1 LCRNV
6 FQKGTSTVSERNGQ
20 QFGSYR
26 LTHLLDTGNI
36 AEIYLGKHVN
46 LGTQALLKILAQ
58 DSMMPDEQAIFA
70 RDLARLARLVHPH
83 IVPLLEYG
91 FQAGLPFLALEYF
104 QAGNLRDA
112 HPRGL
117 RLPLDSVI
125 TYALQIGEAL
135 QFVHDQQLLHG
146 YLRPENLWL
155 GAHKEMLVS
164 DTGLVL
170 ALESTRGQN
179 KQEASGSAHYLAPE
193 QIMGRVYPASDQYAL
208 GIVIYEW
215 LCGVPPFRGSFTE
228 IGARHMLAAPPS
240 LLERRPDLPA
250 EVVDVVER
258 ALGKKPEERFASIYE
273 FVLAL
278 ATAGQTSEQ
287 RASEPVSPPEQTP
300 RSGRA
305 PSSAFGNRKAGKTAM
320 LGRRKRPP
328 TSPLPA
334 LAGKRSPTSP
344 LPSLNG
350 NRPPTSP
357 LPSLN
362 GKRSPTSPLPS
373 LSNTRPATSPLP
385 AVNSAQGSTLPPPVP
400 ISLQRAYEIF
410 CAQVALSEPAEQK
423 TGALVIRLPQE
434 QVGQRVYLQSET
446 SWQAH
451 PYKHQQEAEV
461 YRRAVQGNS
470 LTAAVFR
477 NLTANAYFVWTARE
491 EPHQL
496 LIVPGQTTLLD
507 FTHSEPLS
515 NNTETASEKT
525 LTSAQR
531 ISVECA
537 ILLGL
542 ALLGALMGALIGLIV
557 QQSITGALFGGL
569 CLVFLGLVRISRKYV
584 LA

>member
-1 LCRNV
+1 M
-6 FQKGTSTVSERNGQ
+6 SERNGQ

-26 LTHLLDTGNI
+26 LTHLLDKGNI
-36 AEIYLGKHVN
+36 AETYLGEHVN
-46 LGTQALLKILAQ
+46 LGTQATLKILAQ
-58 DSMMPDEQAIFA
+58 DAMIPDEQAAFA
-70 RDLARLARLVHPH
+70 QDIARLARLVHPH

-91 FQAGLPFLALEYF
+91 FQVGLPFLALEYVSG
-104 QAGNLRDA
+104 GNLRDV

-117 RLPLDSVI
+117 RLPLASVI
-125 TYALQIGEAL
+125 AYALQIGEAL

-146 YLRPENLWL
+146 YLRPENLLL
-155 GAHKEMLVS
+155 GAHKEVLLS

-170 ALESTRGQN
+170 ALERTRGQN

-208 GIVIYEW
+208 GIVVYEW
-215 LCGVPPFRGSFTE
+215 LSGVPPFRGSFTE

-250 EVVDVVER
+250 EVVLVVER
-258 ALGKKPEERFASIYE
+258 ALGKNPEERFVSIHE
-273 FVLAL
+273 FALAL
-278 ATAGQTSEQ
+278 AAAGQTSGQ
-287 RASEPVSPPEQTP
+287 HTNEPVSAPEHTP
-300 RSGRA
+300 RSGR
-305 PSSAFGNRKAGKTAM
+305 SLSHTSGNKKAGKTAM

-334 LAGKRSPTSP
+334 LAGKRPPTSPLPSLNSKRSPTSP
-344 LPSLNG
+344 LPSLHG
-350 NRPPTSP
+350 KRPPTSP

-362 GKRSPTSPLPS
+362 
-373 LSNTRPATSPLP
+373 NARPATSPLP
-385 AVNSAQGSTLPPPVP
+385 AINGAQESALPQPAP
-400 ISLQRAYEIF
+400 ISLKRAYEIF
-410 CAQVALSEPAEQK
+410 CAQVALSEPEEQL

-451 PYKHQQEAEV
+451 PYKYQLEAEV

-477 NLTANAYFVWTARE
+477 NLGATAYFVWTTRQ
-491 EPHQL
+491 EPQPL
-496 LIVPGQTTLLD
+496 LIVSGQTTLLD
-507 FTHSEPLS
+507 FTHTEP
-515 NNTETASEKT
+515 TADDPETSSKLPLT
-525 LTSAQR
+525 LTQR

-542 ALLGALMGALIGLIV
+542 ALLGALLGALIGLIV
-557 QQSITGALFGGL
+557 QQSIAGALFGALGL
-569 CLVFLGLVRISRKYV
+569 IFLGLARINRKYV